1 MDYSEMLWQIILAL
15 MKAIPDS
22 TNFSIINYS
31 GVTFETICQSPQ
43 YLYLNTQN
51 LIYSLI
57 ARQHAFCFS
66 IARRVWASE
75 HELRSL
81 KNFQKY
87 SNVSAFNICKV

>member
-1 MDYSEMLWQIILAL
+1 MLWQIILAL

-22 TNFSIINYS
+22 TNFSIINYF
-31 GVTFETICQSPQ
+31 GVTFETICPSPQ

-66 IARRVWASE
+66 IA
-75 HELRSL
+75 HKSL
-81 KNFQKY
+81 GFRT
-87 SNVSAFNICKV
+87 